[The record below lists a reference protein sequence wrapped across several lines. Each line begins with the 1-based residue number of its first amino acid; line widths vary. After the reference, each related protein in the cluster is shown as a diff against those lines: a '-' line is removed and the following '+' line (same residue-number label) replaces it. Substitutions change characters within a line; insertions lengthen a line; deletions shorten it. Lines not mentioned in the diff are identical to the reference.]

1 MKKLTRKTFSRK
13 FVAIGLSAFL
23 GIGLVSTGFAAWVM
37 SSNATSETDSNVTVA
52 TLSDVSM
59 SFENVII
66 QDDKSIVFGAEAG
79 DVSGRLISDGVED
92 ACLSIVIKGTIQ
104 NAAQLGKLSAKLD
117 LPTSVQ
123 NAVNAGYLIAPDSIN
138 GVTLYTPAAGETAA
152 YRHDNLSFTL
162 SGENNN
168 TFTFSYTLEFKWG
181 DKFGGMNPSLY
192 YDYSYN
198 GRTLTLENGTEYVYD
213 SAQVGKQVGET
224 ALTYPALGKDV
235 SNEVMTNEMQT
246 FREMLSG
253 SANSDQTA
261 KLDYK
266 LTLTA
271 TANTSV

>member
-1 MKKLTRKTFSRK
+1 MNKLTRKTFSRK

-23 GIGLVSTGFAAWVM
+23 GVGLVSTGFAAWVM

-79 DVSGRLISDGVED
+79 DISGRLISDGVED

-123 NAVNAGYLIAPDSIN
+123 NAVNAGYLIAPDSVN
-138 GVTLYTPAAGETAA
+138 GVTLYTPAVGETEE
-152 YRHDNLSFTL
+152 YLHNNLSFNV

-181 DKFGGMNPSLY
+181 EKFQGMNPSVY
-192 YDYSYN
+192 YDFDFTNKSYVID
-198 GRTLTLENGTEYVYD
+198 GVKHDGYD
-213 SAQVGKQVGET
+213 PSKINVEAG
-224 ALTYPALGKDV
+224 YPILGKYV
-235 SNEVMTNEMQT
+235 SNEVMTNEMTT
-246 FREMLSG
+246 FRALLAG
-253 SANSDQTA
+253 SANPDQTA